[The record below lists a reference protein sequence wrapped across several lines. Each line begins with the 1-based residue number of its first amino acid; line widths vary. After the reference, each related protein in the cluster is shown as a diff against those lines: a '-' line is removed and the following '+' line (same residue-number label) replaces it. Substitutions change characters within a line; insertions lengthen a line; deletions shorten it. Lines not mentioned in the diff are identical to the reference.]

1 MSENVVHRINEH
13 VLVIEQVDDMWG
25 TLGFDVFVDE
35 IYRGSAQYLD
45 EALRLSRRCSG
56 ERLAKTNGNQK

>member
-1 MSENVVHRINEH
+1 MNENVVHRINEH

-25 TLGFDVFVDE
+25 TLVFDVFVDE

>member
-1 MSENVVHRINEH
+1 MIENVVHRINEH

-35 IYRGSAQYLD
+35 IDRGSAQYLD

>member
-1 MSENVVHRINEH
+1 MIENVVHRINEH

-25 TLGFDVFVDE
+25 TLGFDVVVDE